1 MPTAWAWAAMGTK
14 LVGLCLLGACSLG
27 PVHVT
32 GPDGG
37 GSGVNPARNG
47 GDGPAPFLNLP
58 DGGLV
63 DAGGDVAVVMGI
75 VVYAHSADRLFRVD
89 PDSLDVREVGVF
101 HRLGGPGAVNVGG
114 VTDIAIDRRGRIV
127 GLTTAELLEIDALDA
142 GCKTIAQLPSGP
154 LFNGLS
160 WVRSDDQLSEELVA
174 TGYDG
179 SVYRIDPT
187 TGASSLMGTLGAS
200 LRSSGDLVSV
210 ASYGTLATVTGS
222 GGDMLVRM
230 DPRTGHAV
238 TIGAIGFDKV
248 WGLGFW
254 GNRVFGFTD
263 LGQFLLVDPSTGAGR
278 LQRALPGLRF
288 WGAGVTT
295 SAPVIQ

>member
-1 MPTAWAWAAMGTK
+1 MPTALAWAVATIVAELC
-14 LVGLCLLGACSLG
+14 LVGAGACSGFG

-32 GPDGG
+32 GNDAAGGVNPVRNPGGDMAGPFLHPPDGG
-37 GSGVNPARNG
+37 FPE
-47 GDGPAPFLNLP
+47 
-58 DGGLV
+58 
-63 DAGGDVAVVMGI
+63 AGGDVATVLGI

-101 HRLGGPGAVNVGG
+101 HRQGAPTAFVGG
-114 VTDIAIDRRGRIV
+114 VTDIAIDRVGRIV

-142 GCKTIAQLPSGP
+142 ACKTIAQLPSGP

-160 WVRSDDQLSEELVA
+160 WVRGEQMTEELVA

>member
-1 MPTAWAWAAMGTK
+1 MPTAWVWGVGTK
-14 LVGLCLLGACSLG
+14 LAALCLVGACSGCG

-37 GSGVNPARNG
+37 GGAGVNPARTPG
-47 GDGPAPFLNLP
+47 ADGPAPFLNLP
-58 DGGLV
+58 DGGIPE
-63 DAGGDVAVVMGI
+63 AGGDVAAVLGI

-101 HRLGGPGAVNVGG
+101 HRQGAPTSFVGG
-114 VTDIAIDRRGRIV
+114 VTDIAIDRAGRIV

-142 GCKTIAQLPSGP
+142 ACKTIAQLPSGP

-160 WVRSDDQLSEELVA
+160 WVRGDQMTEELVA
-174 TGYDG
+174 TGFDG
-179 SVYRIDPT
+179 SVYRIDRV
-187 TGASSLMGTLGAS
+187 TGASSLKGMLGAE

-210 ASYGTLATVTGS
+210 ASYGTLATVTGTR
-222 GGDMLVRM
+222 GDVLVRM
-230 DPRTGHAV
+230 DPTTGRAA
-238 TIGAIGFDKV
+238 AIGPIGFEKV

-263 LGQFLLVDPSTGAGR
+263 LGQFLLVDPNTGAGR